1 MCLGIPAEIIEIE
14 GEKAKVKVGGIIR
27 KISLQL
33 IEDYKVGDYVLV
45 HAGFAIQVIDKQK
58 AKENLKLFDRLKE

>member
-14 GEKAKVKVGGIIR
+14 DEKAKVKVGGIIR

-33 IEDYKVGDYVLV
+33 IENYKVGDYVLV